1 MKRHTKGLWICDM
14 QKREECAE
22 RYLARI
28 RKQYW
33 KIEELK
39 YAKYLEENGMLLK
52 GVNYNKQIT
61 KGGKKTDLAD
71 IAIAVERYEEKI
83 NKEIKI
89 LYEQRESGKAFISL
103 LCDDVQEAVLR
114 YYYLDFMS
122 WEQVAKHTRMSR
134 GYVLKIRRIA
144 VKKLNEIARE
154 QKIKLEA

>member
-1 MKRHTKGLWICDM
+1 M
-14 QKREECAE
+14 QKREECAQ

-71 IAIAVERYEEKI
+71 IAIAVERYAEKI
-83 NKEIKI
+83 NKELKI
-89 LYEQRESGKAFISL
+89 LYEQREAGKAFINL
-103 LCDDVQEAVLR
+103 LRNDVQEAVLR

-122 WEQVAKHTRMSR
+122 WEQVAKHTHISR
-134 GYVLKIRRIA
+134 GHVLKIRRIA
-144 VKKLNEIARE
+144 IKKLNEIAKE
-154 QKIKLEA
+154 HKIKLDA

>member
-1 MKRHTKGLWICDM
+1 M
-14 QKREECAE
+14 QREECAQ

-122 WEQVAKHTRMSR
+122 WEQVAKHTHISR
-134 GYVLKIRRIA
+134 GHVLKIRKIA
-144 VKKLNEIARE
+144 IKKLNEIAKE
-154 QKIKLEA
+154 HKIKLDA

>member
-1 MKRHTKGLWICDM
+1 M

>member
-1 MKRHTKGLWICDM
+1 MR
-14 QKREECAE
+14 REECAQE
-22 RYLARI
+22 YLAKI

-71 IAIAVERYEEKI
+71 IAIAVERYAEKI
-83 NKEIKI
+83 KKELKI
-89 LYEQRESGKAFISL
+89 LYEHREAGKAFINL
-103 LCDDVQEAVLR
+103 LRNDVQEAVLR

-122 WEQVAKHTRMSR
+122 WEQVAKNTHMSR
-134 GYVLKIRRIA
+134 GHVLRIRRIA
-144 VKKLNEIARE
+144 VKKLNKIARE

>member
-1 MKRHTKGLWICDM
+1 M
-14 QKREECAE
+14 QRDECAQ

-39 YAKYLEENGMLLK
+39 YAKYLEENGMLLR

-71 IAIAVERYEEKI
+71 IAIAVERYAEKI
-83 NKEIKI
+83 KKEIKI
-89 LYEQRESGKAFISL
+89 LYEQREAGKEFINL
-103 LCDDVQEAVLR
+103 LHNDVQEAVLR

-122 WEQVAKHTRMSR
+122 WEQAAKHAHMSR
-134 GYVLKIRRIA
+134 GHVLRIRRIA
-144 VKKLNEIARE
+144 MKKLNEIVKE
-154 QKIKLEA
+154 QKIKLDA

>member
-1 MKRHTKGLWICDM
+1 M
-14 QKREECAE
+14 QKREEYAQ
-22 RYLARI
+22 RYLAKI

-71 IAIAVERYEEKI
+71 IAIAVERYAEKI
-83 NKEIKI
+83 KKELKI
-89 LYEQRESGKAFISL
+89 LYEHREAGKALINL
-103 LCDDVQEAVLR
+103 LRNDVQEAVLR

-122 WEQVAKHTRMSR
+122 WEQVAKHTHMSR
-134 GYVLKIRRIA
+134 GHVLRIRRIA

>member
-1 MKRHTKGLWICDM
+1 M
-14 QKREECAE
+14 QREECAQ

-71 IAIAVERYEEKI
+71 IAIAVERYAEKI
-83 NKEIKI
+83 NKELKI
-89 LYEQRESGKAFISL
+89 LYEQREAGKAFINL
-103 LCDDVQEAVLR
+103 LRNDVQEAVLR
-114 YYYLDFMS
+114 YYYLDFMN
-122 WEQVAKHTRMSR
+122 WEQVAKHTHMSR
-134 GYVLKIRRIA
+134 GHVLRIRRIA
-144 VKKLNEIARE
+144 MKKLNEIARE

>member
-1 MKRHTKGLWICDM
+1 M
-14 QKREECAE
+14 QRDECAQ

-71 IAIAVERYEEKI
+71 IAIAVERYAEKI
-83 NKEIKI
+83 NKELKI
-89 LYEQRESGKAFISL
+89 LYEQREAGKAFINL
-103 LCDDVQEAVLR
+103 LRNDVQEAVLR

-122 WEQVAKHTRMSR
+122 WEQVAKHTHISR
-134 GYVLKIRRIA
+134 GHVLKIRRIA
-144 VKKLNEIARE
+144 IKKLNEIAKE
-154 QKIKLEA
+154 HKIKLDA

>member
-1 MKRHTKGLWICDM
+1 M
-14 QKREECAE
+14 QREECAQ

-134 GYVLKIRRIA
+134 GYVLRIRRIA